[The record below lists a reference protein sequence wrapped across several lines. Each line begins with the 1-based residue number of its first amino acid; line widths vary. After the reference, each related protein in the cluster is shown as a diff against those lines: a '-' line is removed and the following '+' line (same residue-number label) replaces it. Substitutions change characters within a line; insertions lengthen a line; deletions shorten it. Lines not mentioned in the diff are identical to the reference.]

1 MALEITG
8 NIVLS
13 SGLQT
18 NSLYGRTEAWLSND
32 GKQVGATPKF
42 YASKEAYINGA
53 PNINLDGLKFIVDYD
68 RATDGTDIL
77 LYANEYVK
85 FQLEAMGYTATII
98 DL

>member
-1 MALEITG
+1 MALNVTG

-18 NSLYGRTEAWLSND
+18 NSLYCRTQASLSDD
-32 GKQVGATPKF
+32 GTQVGCQPEF
-42 YASKEAYINGA
+42 YVSKDAYTNGA
-53 PNINLDGLKFIVDYD
+53 SNVNLDGFKLIVDYN
-68 RATDGTDIL
+68 RTTDGTDIL